1 VSFLAKIEAV
11 CATFIERTFAKSF
24 PSDLEPAQIARKLV
38 STMEAQTHGEEGRLR
53 APGSYAVYVSP
64 EDFERL
70 ADRAGYLERAWAQL
84 LRDLAARVG
93 IAFEDGSARVE
104 MAARA
109 GVPPGAIAIEVG
121 SAVIPSGAP
130 KTRSNVI
137 LTEGSEVEGRRT
149 KGAARFSLRMVKGVP
164 PDGVYPIEGQVRIG
178 RNEESE
184 IVLVDPSVSRAHAIL
199 EVNAG
204 EPVVRDLGSTNGTFV
219 NGKRVRAH
227 RLRDGDELLFGN
239 TKMRIESP

>member
-1 VSFLAKIEAV
+1 VSFLAKIEEV

-70 ADRAGYLERAWAQL
+70 ADRADYLERAWAEL

-93 IAFEDGSARVE
+93 ITFEDGGARVT
-104 MAARA
+104 MAARPS
-109 GVPPGAIAIEVG
+109 VPLGAIAIE
-121 SAVIPSGAP
+121 
-130 KTRSNVI
+130 
-137 LTEGSEVEGRRT
+137 
-149 KGAARFSLRMVKGVP
+149 AARAETRFSLRMVKGVP
-164 PDGVYPIEGQVRIG
+164 PDGVYPIQGQARIG

-184 IVLVDPSVSRAHAIL
+184 IVLVDPSVSRAHAIV

-204 EPVVRDLGSTNGTFV
+204 KPVVRDLGSTNGTFV
-219 NGKRVRAH
+219 NGRRVRAH
-227 RLRDGDELLFGN
+227 PLRDGDELLFGN
-239 TKMRIESP
+239 TKMRFESP